1 MAAQLPRFSPLMA
14 AARVLLL
21 LCLAL
26 LGYYAFLYL
35 VQRRLLYP
43 APHGAPVVPR
53 DAEPV
58 TFSTASGPARA
69 FFLPAAS
76 PGPGPAAAIVF
87 LHGNAEQAEDWLT
100 MFGPARKA
108 GIAVLVAEY
117 PGYGASPGNP
127 SETSLTDAGLGAYDW
142 LSRRAD
148 IDSARIVAYGRSLGG
163 GVATRLATRRHV
175 AALVL
180 ESTFTSLRAFAA
192 RFWAPAFLVRD
203 PFESLAELARYR
215 GPLLVLHGEHDEVA
229 PFAQGRVLAGA
240 VAGSVFIP
248 MDCGH
253 NDCDRPWPS
262 VLAFLRSHG
271 IGFSPTN
278 PGKG

>member
-1 MAAQLPRFSPLMA
+1 MAVQPAHVSPFIA
-14 AARVLLL
+14 AARVLRL

-43 APHGAPVVPR
+43 APHHASAVPR
-53 DAEPV
+53 DAETV
-58 TFSTASGPARA
+58 TLSTASGPARA
-69 FFLPAAS
+69 FFLPAAA
-76 PGPGPAAAIVF
+76 PGPAPAIVF

-108 GIAVLVAEY
+108 GLAVLVVEY
-117 PGYGASPGNP
+117 PGYGASPGHP
-127 SETSLTDAGLGAYDW
+127 TETSLTDAGLGAYDW

-148 IDSARIVAYGRSLGG
+148 VDSTRIVAYGRSLGG

-215 GPLLVLHGEHDEVA
+215 GPLLVLHGERDDVA
-229 PFAQGRVLAGA
+229 PFAQGRALAAA
-240 VAGSVFIP
+240 VPGSVFIP

-253 NDCDRPWPS
+253 NDCDRPWPG

-271 IGFSPTN
+271 IP
-278 PGKG
+278 